1 LNSTSHKQAVHSI
14 YKAIAVFLFCFL
26 WLTPLYPESIPDNVQ
41 GIMDSSTF
49 IRTQKPFAVRTD
61 RKTLEYF
68 IEHVEELSKY
78 EKDYNKKEPILEVK
92 GNNRYGVQIPSKH
105 VTGEFSLVER
115 QPQRVIYMGHGNA
128 ASIFNFSGYVIL
140 VVDYATQADDIGS
153 YEEVRTSVYV
163 KFDNALLA
171 FVAKVASPFVIPKL
185 DKFMTKFS
193 TKTKKAIEYA
203 YAIRKG
209 TK

>member
-1 LNSTSHKQAVHSI
+1 
-14 YKAIAVFLFCFL
+14 
-26 WLTPLYPESIPDNVQ
+26 
-41 GIMDSSTF
+41 MDSSTF

-153 YEEVRTSVYV
+153 YEEVKTSVYV

-185 DKFMTKFS
+185 DNLMTKFS
-193 TKTKKAIEYA
+193 TKTKKVVEYA